1 MKECGIVNIVYRFP
15 SVAEP
20 RLILQSCDTSTAA
33 WYSSLHQA
41 RSVVL
46 QCVRSVDEL
55 LILVGVKWWKIRR
68 RRVE

>member
-20 RLILQSCDTSTAA
+20 RLILQSWDASAA
-33 WYSSLHQA
+33 TRYSSLHQA

-46 QCVRSVDEL
+46 QCVRSVDDL
-55 LILVGVKWWKIRR
+55 LILVGVKWGKIRR
-68 RRVE
+68 RRIE